1 MTVTLSLEIN
11 LCSLAASSFS
21 CTCSAADFGSLP
33 FRMTIPWPQ
42 KERTQEIG
50 ERRTLKKPK
59 TVGNWLTKSGKIQR
73 EWKS

>member
-1 MTVTLSLEIN
+1 
-11 LCSLAASSFS
+11 
-21 CTCSAADFGSLP
+21 
-33 FRMTIPWPQ
+33 MTIPWPQ